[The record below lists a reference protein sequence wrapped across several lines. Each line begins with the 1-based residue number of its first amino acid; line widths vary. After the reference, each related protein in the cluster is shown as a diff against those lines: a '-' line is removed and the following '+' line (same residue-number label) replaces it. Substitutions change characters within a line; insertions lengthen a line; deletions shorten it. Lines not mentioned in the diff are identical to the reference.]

1 MAEKNRTNW
10 SDKARRITG
19 GITLIVIILIILL
32 CVLLGKKTNKSAE
45 PEATVQPVPVVTE
58 VKEQE
63 KKEEPVTVA
72 KDSPVVEEKVDTK
85 IEEPEVPVVEEP
97 IIDIEVTDEPL
108 YSSGEVSFEVCG
120 ITVQNSWSDGIFV
133 STSNAKERFLKDD
146 VMAFVRYEADKYL
159 SYMDKETV
167 FKIIVSTGTIKIE
180 YPSSIDPE
188 ILMPYYK
195 NDIEEYAS
203 SIAPKEETIEEPIV
217 KEVVEEKVA
226 EVVPETAD
234 FTVFGYKVLNSW
246 IPGTFTSVSE
256 TKGLLY
262 ESDVKGFAEY
272 EIGKYGDFLLE
283 NVTIEYV
290 ADGFVLTYPETVDPA
305 AYISQYKS
313 DIEEYVS
320 TLFAPVEVEEP
331 VKEEVKVEE
340 PVVPETAD
348 FTVFGYKVL
357 NSWIPGT
364 FTSVSETKGLLSE
377 SDVKGFAEYEIGKYG
392 DFLLENVAIEY
403 VADGFVLR
411 YPEAVDPASY
421 ISQYKSDIEEYVL
434 SLFAPVEE
442 VEEPVTEVVPSVISG
457 YEEFKIMGFV
467 VENTWCDGTYL
478 AETAINGILT
488 DADIRGFVLYEV
500 AKYGAFLTENVA
512 VEYTPDGF
520 MLSIPRELD
529 PSPYIPVFKSDIEEY
544 ISKLFAPVEE
554 EVKVEERV
562 VEVVPDTADF
572 TVFGYKVLNSWVP
585 GTFTSLSETK
595 GLLSESDVKGFVE
608 YEIGKYGDFL
618 LENVAIKYVAD
629 GFVLTYPEA
638 VNPSAYI
645 SQYKS
650 DIEEYVLSLFA
661 PVEEVEEP
669 VTEVVPSVISGYEEF
684 KIMGFVVE
692 NTWCDGTYLAETAI
706 NGILTDADIRGFVLY
721 EVAKYGAFLTE
732 NVAVEYTPDG
742 FMLSI
747 PRELDP
753 SPYIPVFKSNIEE
766 YISKLFAPVEEV
778 VEEPVVEETV
788 EAPVVPE
795 PVSNIVVSVVTD
807 GVKVVLTGDDT
818 SPVAEKVTSFD
829 VSLSLGADFGFK
841 TGRSYNPTIFPTF
854 NITGEFR
861 NMFSL
866 GPIGVG
872 TRFDAAF
879 IFRPLD
885 GTFVGHEFKFFLN
898 GNNWAVDG
906 TLDTKLM
913 FSLDWGQTRA
923 YLGIGVGYS
932 LASNVSGI
940 TSHIGP
946 QVFGFNSAVVTTGVL
961 GLQWKLGDALFM
973 SLEGQGRY
981 FVQTKEYNFGG
992 AVRIGWSF

>member
-1 MAEKNRTNW
+1 M
-10 SDKARRITG
+10 
-19 GITLIVIILIILL
+19 
-32 CVLLGKKTNKSAE
+32 
-45 PEATVQPVPVVTE
+45 
-58 VKEQE
+58 
-63 KKEEPVTVA
+63 EEPVKEEV
-72 KDSPVVEEKVDTK
+72 KVEET
-85 IEEPEVPVVEEP
+85 VV
-97 IIDIEVTDEPL
+97 
-108 YSSGEVSFEVCG
+108 
-120 ITVQNSWSDGIFV
+120 
-133 STSNAKERFLKDD
+133 
-146 VMAFVRYEADKYL
+146 
-159 SYMDKETV
+159 
-167 FKIIVSTGTIKIE
+167 
-180 YPSSIDPE
+180 
-188 ILMPYYK
+188 
-195 NDIEEYAS
+195 
-203 SIAPKEETIEEPIV
+203 
-217 KEVVEEKVA
+217 
-226 EVVPETAD
+226 EVVPVASD

-246 IPGTFTSVSE
+246 VPGTFTS
-256 TKGLLY
+256 L
-262 ESDVKGFAEY
+262 
-272 EIGKYGDFLLE
+272 
-283 NVTIEYV
+283 
-290 ADGFVLTYPETVDPA
+290 
-305 AYISQYKS
+305 
-313 DIEEYVS
+313 
-320 TLFAPVEVEEP
+320 
-331 VKEEVKVEE
+331 
-340 PVVPETAD
+340 
-348 FTVFGYKVL
+348 
-357 NSWIPGT
+357 
-364 FTSVSETKGLLSE
+364 SETKGLLSE
-377 SDVKGFAEYEIGKYG
+377 SDVKGFVVYEIGKYG
-392 DFLLENVAIEY
+392 DILLENVAIEY
-403 VADGFVLR
+403 VEDGFVLT

-467 VENTWCDGTYL
+467 VENTWYDGTYL

-488 DADIRGFVLYEV
+488 EADIRGFVLYEV
-500 AKYGAFLTENVA
+500 AKYGSFLTENVA

-554 EVKVEERV
+554 V
-562 VEVVPDTADF
+562 
-572 TVFGYKVLNSWVP
+572 
-585 GTFTSLSETK
+585 
-595 GLLSESDVKGFVE
+595 
-608 YEIGKYGDFL
+608 
-618 LENVAIKYVAD
+618 
-629 GFVLTYPEA
+629 
-638 VNPSAYI
+638 
-645 SQYKS
+645 
-650 DIEEYVLSLFA
+650 
-661 PVEEVEEP
+661 
-669 VTEVVPSVISGYEEF
+669 
-684 KIMGFVVE
+684 
-692 NTWCDGTYLAETAI
+692 
-706 NGILTDADIRGFVLY
+706 
-721 EVAKYGAFLTE
+721 
-732 NVAVEYTPDG
+732 
-742 FMLSI
+742 
-747 PRELDP
+747 
-753 SPYIPVFKSNIEE
+753 
-766 YISKLFAPVEEV
+766 V

-795 PVSNIVVSVVTD
+795 PVSIIVVSVVTD

-861 NMFSL
+861 NMFRL

-961 GLQWKLGDALFM
+961 GLQWKLGDALFL
-973 SLEGQGRY
+973 SLEGHGRY

>member
-1 MAEKNRTNW
+1 MKKL
-10 SDKARRITG
+10 SK
-19 GITLIVIILIILL
+19 
-32 CVLLGKKTNKSAE
+32 VLLFIAIVLCISLPLSAAKMMNVTWQWLLNDPYVTSYRYQIDGENEDGWTVVSADTDKYVAVGLDPYKDYTLYLQCTYDGNVWSESAKSTAYALLE
-45 PEATVQPVPVVTE
+45 YV
-58 VKEQE
+58 
-63 KKEEPVTVA
+63 
-72 KDSPVVEEKVDTK
+72 
-85 IEEPEVPVVEEP
+85 EVPAVVEEP
-97 IIDIEVTDEPL
+97 V
-108 YSSGEVSFEVCG
+108 
-120 ITVQNSWSDGIFV
+120 
-133 STSNAKERFLKDD
+133 
-146 VMAFVRYEADKYL
+146 
-159 SYMDKETV
+159 
-167 FKIIVSTGTIKIE
+167 
-180 YPSSIDPE
+180 
-188 ILMPYYK
+188 
-195 NDIEEYAS
+195 
-203 SIAPKEETIEEPIV
+203 
-217 KEVVEEKVA
+217 VVEEAPVEVA
-226 EVVPETAD
+226 PIISGSAEFD
-234 FTVFGYKVLNSW
+234 VFGFVVNNSW
-246 IPGTFTSVSE
+246 NDGEFTAQTAINGILTENDVR
-256 TKGLLY
+256 GFALY
-262 ESDVKGFAEY
+262 EIE
-272 EIGKYGDFLLE
+272 KYGSFLTD
-283 NVTIEYV
+283 NVSVEFI
-290 ADGFVLTYPETVDPA
+290 ADGLKLSFPKDIDPSQ
-305 AYISQYKS
+305 YISVFKS

-320 TLFAPVEVEEP
+320 TLFAPVEEVEEP

-403 VADGFVLR
+403 VEDGFVLR

-442 VEEPVTEVVPSVISG
+442 VEEPVTEAVPPVISG
-457 YEEFKIMGFV
+457 YEEFRIMGFV
-467 VENTWCDGTYL
+467 VENTWYDGTYL

-488 DADIRGFVLYEV
+488 EADIRGFVLYEV

-554 EVKVEERV
+554 V
-562 VEVVPDTADF
+562 
-572 TVFGYKVLNSWVP
+572 
-585 GTFTSLSETK
+585 
-595 GLLSESDVKGFVE
+595 
-608 YEIGKYGDFL
+608 
-618 LENVAIKYVAD
+618 
-629 GFVLTYPEA
+629 
-638 VNPSAYI
+638 
-645 SQYKS
+645 
-650 DIEEYVLSLFA
+650 
-661 PVEEVEEP
+661 
-669 VTEVVPSVISGYEEF
+669 
-684 KIMGFVVE
+684 
-692 NTWCDGTYLAETAI
+692 
-706 NGILTDADIRGFVLY
+706 
-721 EVAKYGAFLTE
+721 
-732 NVAVEYTPDG
+732 
-742 FMLSI
+742 
-747 PRELDP
+747 
-753 SPYIPVFKSNIEE
+753 
-766 YISKLFAPVEEV
+766 V

-807 GVKVVLTGDDT
+807 GVKVVLTEDNT
-818 SPVAEKVTSFD
+818 SPVVEKVTSFD

-841 TGRSYNPTIFPTF
+841 KGRGYNPTIFPTF

-932 LASNVSGI
+932 LASNVSSI

-946 QVFGFNSAVVTTGVL
+946 QVFGFNSAVVATGVL

-981 FVQTKEYNFGG
+981 FVQIKEYNFGG

>member
-1 MAEKNRTNW
+1 M
-10 SDKARRITG
+10 
-19 GITLIVIILIILL
+19 
-32 CVLLGKKTNKSAE
+32 
-45 PEATVQPVPVVTE
+45 
-58 VKEQE
+58 
-63 KKEEPVTVA
+63 
-72 KDSPVVEEKVDTK
+72 
-85 IEEPEVPVVEEP
+85 
-97 IIDIEVTDEPL
+97 
-108 YSSGEVSFEVCG
+108 
-120 ITVQNSWSDGIFV
+120 
-133 STSNAKERFLKDD
+133 
-146 VMAFVRYEADKYL
+146 
-159 SYMDKETV
+159 
-167 FKIIVSTGTIKIE
+167 
-180 YPSSIDPE
+180 
-188 ILMPYYK
+188 
-195 NDIEEYAS
+195 
-203 SIAPKEETIEEPIV
+203 
-217 KEVVEEKVA
+217 
-226 EVVPETAD
+226 
-234 FTVFGYKVLNSW
+234 
-246 IPGTFTSVSE
+246 
-256 TKGLLY
+256 Y
-262 ESDVKGFAEY
+262 ESDVKGFVEY

-283 NVTIEYV
+283 NVAIKYV
-290 ADGFVLTYPETVDPA
+290 ADGFVLTYPEAVDPA

-403 VADGFVLR
+403 VADGFVLT

-442 VEEPVTEVVPSVISG
+442 VEEPATEVVPSVISG

-467 VENTWCDGTYL
+467 VENTWYDGTYL

-488 DADIRGFVLYEV
+488 EADIRGFVLYEV

-554 EVKVEERV
+554 V
-562 VEVVPDTADF
+562 
-572 TVFGYKVLNSWVP
+572 
-585 GTFTSLSETK
+585 
-595 GLLSESDVKGFVE
+595 
-608 YEIGKYGDFL
+608 
-618 LENVAIKYVAD
+618 
-629 GFVLTYPEA
+629 
-638 VNPSAYI
+638 
-645 SQYKS
+645 
-650 DIEEYVLSLFA
+650 
-661 PVEEVEEP
+661 
-669 VTEVVPSVISGYEEF
+669 
-684 KIMGFVVE
+684 
-692 NTWCDGTYLAETAI
+692 
-706 NGILTDADIRGFVLY
+706 
-721 EVAKYGAFLTE
+721 
-732 NVAVEYTPDG
+732 
-742 FMLSI
+742 
-747 PRELDP
+747 
-753 SPYIPVFKSNIEE
+753 
-766 YISKLFAPVEEV
+766 V

-885 GTFVGHEFKFFLN
+885 GTFVGQEFKFFLN

>member
-1 MAEKNRTNW
+1 MKKL
-10 SDKARRITG
+10 SK
-19 GITLIVIILIILL
+19 
-32 CVLLGKKTNKSAE
+32 VLLFIAIVLCISLPLSAAKMMNVTWQWLLNDPYVTSYRYQIDGENEDGWTVVSADTDKYVAVGLDPYKDYTLYLQCTYDGNVWSESAKSTAYALLE
-45 PEATVQPVPVVTE
+45 YV
-58 VKEQE
+58 
-63 KKEEPVTVA
+63 
-72 KDSPVVEEKVDTK
+72 
-85 IEEPEVPVVEEP
+85 EVPAVVEEP
-97 IIDIEVTDEPL
+97 V
-108 YSSGEVSFEVCG
+108 
-120 ITVQNSWSDGIFV
+120 
-133 STSNAKERFLKDD
+133 
-146 VMAFVRYEADKYL
+146 
-159 SYMDKETV
+159 
-167 FKIIVSTGTIKIE
+167 
-180 YPSSIDPE
+180 
-188 ILMPYYK
+188 
-195 NDIEEYAS
+195 
-203 SIAPKEETIEEPIV
+203 
-217 KEVVEEKVA
+217 VVEEAPVEVA
-226 EVVPETAD
+226 PLISGSAEFD
-234 FTVFGYKVLNSW
+234 VFGFVVNNSW
-246 IPGTFTSVSE
+246 NDGEFTAQTAINGILTENDVR
-256 TKGLLY
+256 GFALY
-262 ESDVKGFAEY
+262 EIE
-272 EIGKYGDFLLE
+272 KYGSFLTD
-283 NVTIEYV
+283 NVSVEFI
-290 ADGFVLTYPETVDPA
+290 ADGLKLSFPKDIDPSQ
-305 AYISQYKS
+305 YISVFKS

-320 TLFAPVEVEEP
+320 T
-331 VKEEVKVEE
+331 
-340 PVVPETAD
+340 
-348 FTVFGYKVL
+348 
-357 NSWIPGT
+357 
-364 FTSVSETKGLLSE
+364 
-377 SDVKGFAEYEIGKYG
+377 
-392 DFLLENVAIEY
+392 
-403 VADGFVLR
+403 
-411 YPEAVDPASY
+411 
-421 ISQYKSDIEEYVL
+421 
-434 SLFAPVEE
+434 LFAPVEE

-457 YEEFKIMGFV
+457 YDEFKIMGFV
-467 VENTWCDGTYL
+467 VENTWYDGTYL

-554 EVKVEERV
+554 V
-562 VEVVPDTADF
+562 V
-572 TVFGYKVLNSWVP
+572 
-585 GTFTSLSETK
+585 
-595 GLLSESDVKGFVE
+595 
-608 YEIGKYGDFL
+608 
-618 LENVAIKYVAD
+618 
-629 GFVLTYPEA
+629 
-638 VNPSAYI
+638 
-645 SQYKS
+645 
-650 DIEEYVLSLFA
+650 
-661 PVEEVEEP
+661 
-669 VTEVVPSVISGYEEF
+669 
-684 KIMGFVVE
+684 
-692 NTWCDGTYLAETAI
+692 
-706 NGILTDADIRGFVLY
+706 
-721 EVAKYGAFLTE
+721 
-732 NVAVEYTPDG
+732 
-742 FMLSI
+742 
-747 PRELDP
+747 
-753 SPYIPVFKSNIEE
+753 
-766 YISKLFAPVEEV
+766 V

-854 NITGEFR
+854 NIAGEFR

-946 QVFGFNSAVVTTGVL
+946 QVFGFNSAVVATGVL